1 MEHIKRILTGML
13 LLSFVLSTYASS
25 ELVIGEGVTESR
37 TPINYYY
44 LNTYQGCQMIFTADE
59 LAEMGDEA
67 LIKGFDFYYENAS
80 SSVAPTATFEIRIGK
95 TSSTYFSYDTAL
107 QNISNMT
114 LVETISIGGWKA
126 SSSGWVRIWV
136 DEFKYNKGENI
147 IVDIRNTSKSS
158 TTNNNVYFTATSCSN
173 YKTLSWTSA
182 SSASTTYISSGTR
195 TKLRPNTKILYQTY
209 SSLTE
214 ESGFL
219 NVNCTQP
226 GQLCEQILSLNNG
239 HISNKLKVTGII
251 NNEDINY
258 LIQRNLWDDTDYI
271 DYLDLSEATIVAC
284 EGEYAADDN
293 EIISGYYWNYS
304 MDIHKLVLPDG
315 CTKFKGTARRIYTR
329 NPKPFEVEAQSQWG
343 IPRFHCPSNSKPA
356 WRKQLG
362 DLPIIIDTPV
372 KTIKTA
378 YEINNLTQEE
388 RNTIDAITV
397 DYNCNINAA
406 QLRILSQMPEL
417 EDVSIYGS
425 ITSYSGTEGP
435 NYGTY
440 TVYHDGE
447 LPDNTFKDNCSIREV
462 YVKCTTIGNYCFQN
476 AKNLQRFHNLMYS
489 YFYYTSGINVLGNYA
504 FDGCSNLEKCG
515 LGALTSVGD
524 FALRNT
530 QVAQISISHCTW
542 YDDDGY
548 SDEKTSS
555 SYAPITYF
563 GKCPLFGCPD
573 YEYSR
578 VGGHYRV
585 SRYRLEGPL
594 QCAEFQHSHNIIFQ
608 YDDTGYYLTLDNTL
622 LSYYCYYTKAKV
634 SLCHYIIADW
644 AFCDLQYIK
653 SVKLESEVQSI
664 GEAFLYRCPELSEI
678 ASSSTSYPAIDN
690 VLFNSDCTTLLKYPS
705 ARDGKSYKIPETVTQ
720 LAKWSFESMKNLT
733 DLYVCSSTPFE
744 LEDGV
749 FEDTDLSKMTLHVP
763 FGTRDAYA
771 AADGWKEFGT
781 IVEGDSFTHVE
792 MTDKS
797 DVHDSF
803 DISTNE
809 ELTIMDEWKQV
820 TISDDIDNISVNYSR
835 TYKNTNWQAWFVPF
849 ELELTSDLMERFSFA
864 KFAGTYTDGGEF
876 FITIAMMN
884 AGDMLKANTPYFI
897 KAKTADT
904 TTPQVISIDNAVLH
918 KTEETGFAM
927 YSAEKKIDIHGI
939 YSIKEATENDID
951 WYAYSAGKYSHPL
964 VGAKLNPFRF
974 YLTITDRDDNP
985 YAIPSSMPVQIN
997 IMVIGEDDEAN
1008 GVSDIV
1014 GLEGQNQVYYNLN
1027 GQKVTTPTAGIYIKN
1042 GKKVF
1047 IK

>member
-13 LLSFVLSTYASS
+13 LLSFVLCTYASS

-67 LIKGFDFYYENAS
+67 IIQGFKFYYENAS
-80 SSVAPTATFEIRIGK
+80 SSVAPTTTLEIRIGK

-114 LVETISIGGWKA
+114 LVNTITIGGWKA
-126 SSSGWVRIWV
+126 SSSGWEWIPIN
-136 DEFKYNKGENI
+136 DFKYNKGENI

-158 TTNNNVYFTATSCSN
+158 TTNNNVYFTATSCSS

-195 TKLRPNTKILYQTY
+195 TKLRPNTKILYKTY

-214 ESGFL
+214 VSGFL

-258 LIQRNLWDDTDYI
+258 LIIRNLQDDTDYI

-284 EGEYAADDN
+284 NGKYAADDN
-293 EIISGYYWNYS
+293 EIILGGYWRIEIY
-304 MDIHKLVLPDG
+304 KLVLPDG
-315 CTKFKGTARRIYTR
+315 CTKFSGEASIIYTR
-329 NPKPFEVEAQSQWG
+329 NPNPFEVEARSEDS
-343 IPRFHCPSNSKPA
+343 ILRLHCPSNSKPA

-372 KTIKTA
+372 KTIKSA

-425 ITSYSGTEGP
+425 ITSYYGTEGP

-462 YVKCTTIGNYCFQN
+462 YVMCTTIGNYCFQN
-476 AKNLQRFHNLMYS
+476 AKNLQRFHNTRYGV
-489 YFYYTSGINVLGNYA
+489 TSGYIQGINVLGNYA
-504 FDGCSNLEKCG
+504 FDGCSNLNFCA

-530 QVAQISISHCTW
+530 QVMAIRISHCTW
-542 YDDDGY
+542 EDDGY
-548 SDEKTSS
+548 SYDKNAST
-555 SYAPITYF
+555 YAPITYF
-563 GKCPLFGCPD
+563 GKCPLFGCPPCWQ
-573 YEYSR
+573 
-578 VGGHYRV
+578 G
-585 SRYRLEGPL
+585 SRYG
-594 QCAEFQHSHNIIFQ
+594 AENPYMYEASYSHQHQITLHTTWGEESWLTFNKTLVGFSDAPRTKIQTLNFQS
-608 YDDTGYYLTLDNTL
+608 
-622 LSYYCYYTKAKV
+622 
-634 SLCHYIIADW
+634 IADW
-644 AFCDLQYIK
+644 AFCDLHYIK
-653 SVKLESEVQSI
+653 SVNLGSEVQSI

-678 ASSSTSYPAIDN
+678 ASSSTSYTAIDN

-705 ARDGKSYKIPETVTQ
+705 ARDGKSYKIPGTVTQ
-720 LAKWSFESMKNLT
+720 LTKWSFESMKNLT
-733 DLYVCSSTPFE
+733 DLYVCSSTPIE

-781 IVEGDSFTHVE
+781 IVEGNSITHVE

-849 ELELTSDLMERFSFA
+849 ELELTSDLMDRFSFA